1 MLRAAVERHFEIIG
15 EALNRLGKVRPEIAA
30 RIPEIE
36 RAIALRNRLIH
47 GYQNVSDAMLWRI
60 IQENLPPLRG
70 TVVDLLVEL
79 NGEPS

>member
-30 RIPEIE
+30 RISEIE

-47 GYQNVSDAMLWRI
+47 G
-60 IQENLPPLRG
+60 
-70 TVVDLLVEL
+70 
-79 NGEPS
+79 